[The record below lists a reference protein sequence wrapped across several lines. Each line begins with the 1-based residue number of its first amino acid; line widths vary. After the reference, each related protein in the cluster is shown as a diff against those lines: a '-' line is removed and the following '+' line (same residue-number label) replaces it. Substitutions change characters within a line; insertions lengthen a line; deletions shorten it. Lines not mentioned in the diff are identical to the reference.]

1 MKLLVNVAGLAE
13 VAGAIGNGPLG
24 ALGHSVDMTK
34 IRSKALQEV
43 ENKTS
48 EVPAELGEWTCSRQP
63 TEKPL
68 KLKFKRSLEVTKED
82 REEFEPKEKVEKSTV
97 EDREEFEPK
106 EKAEKSTAEDRKEFQ
121 PKKTGNFTAED
132 VATVMGKCIKSGLE
146 GCGVMF
152 DIFLNSKV
160 WWMFCQ

>member
-48 EVPAELGEWTCSRQP
+48 DVPAEVGEWTCSRQP

-82 REEFEPKEKVEKSTV
+82 REESEPKEKVEKSTV
-97 EDREEFEPK
+97 EDWEEFEPK
-106 EKAEKSTAEDRKEFQ
+106 EKAVKSTAEDRKEFQ
-121 PKKTGNFTAED
+121 PKKTENLTAEE
-132 VATVMGKCIKSGLE
+132 VATVMATCIKSGLE

-160 WWMFCQ
+160 WMLGQ